1 MAANTV
7 SLSSIINDFLVTG
20 DGDDHGSN
28 VTDTALRNI
37 ALRGIREIGFDLSKS
52 VKSVKLPI
60 ESSNNTV
67 TLPTDFVDLSKVG
80 VVDNQNF
87 VRVMVRNDNIN
98 YSQKADAD
106 GTLEDSK
113 SPTAGMEGSKV
124 DDFYQV
130 VFENY
135 VYQGTSG
142 NLYGFGG
149 AHHIGEYRLN
159 LDQNRIEISTNKDVT
174 EVVLEYI
181 ADEAKASD
189 PNVHVY
195 AEEAVRAYIYYKL
208 IERKSNVPISEKQRA
223 RSEYY
228 NERRLA
234 NARMTTFTKDEV
246 LKTIRKN
253 FTQAPKF

>member
-7 SLSSIINDFLVTG
+7 KLSSIINDFLVTA

-37 ALRGIREIGFDLSKS
+37 ALRGIREIGFDLSKKT
-52 VKSVKLPI
+52 KSVKLPI
-60 ESSNNTV
+60 EKTNDTV
-67 TLPTDFVDLSKVG
+67 ALPSDFVDFSKIG
-80 VVDNQNF
+80 VVDTHGF
-87 VRVMVRNDNIN
+87 VRVMVRNENIN
-98 YSQKADAD
+98 YSMKEEGAN
-106 GTLEDSK
+106 LVDSK
-113 SPTAGMEGSKV
+113 TATSGMSGDDV

-135 VYQGTSG
+135 VYQGSSG

-149 AHHIGEYRLN
+149 AHRVGEYRLN
-159 LDQNRIEISTNKDVT
+159 LDQNRIEVSTNKDVT

-181 ADEAKASD
+181 ADEAKATD
-189 PNVHVY
+189 PSVHVY
-195 AEEAVRAYIYYKL
+195 TEEALRSYIYYKL

-223 RSEYY
+223 RAEYY

-234 NARMTTFTKDEV
+234 NARMTDFTKSEV

-253 FTQAPKF
+253 FMQAPKF